1 MKKRKTAA
9 KKEGDA
15 SMAKSVETTGKT
27 IEQALQKALKELEAK
42 PEDVDIEILP
52 ETNKGLFGIFGPK
65 TVSIRVSIREQAAND
80 DNNIDLIKEIID
92 KVLNLMGTEYKLG
105 TEELPDTTFVN
116 INTSGLDGLLI
127 GRRGET
133 LSSIQH
139 VVNRIFTSKTGLHSK
154 ITVDVG
160 GYIKRKHRLLVEKA
174 HRIADRVNKTGKE
187 IDFEPLKASDR
198 RIIHLAVSEMT
209 DVTTYTIGNGL
220 LRKVVVAPKSDDNGD
235 RSAKNDSGARA
246 N

>member
-1 MKKRKTAA
+1 MKKQKKAA

-15 SMAKSVETTGKT
+15 SMAKSVESTGKT

-52 ETNKGLFGIFGPK
+52 ESNKGLFGIFGPK
-65 TVSIRVSIREQAAND
+65 TVSIRVSIREQAAD

-92 KVLNLMGTEYKLG
+92 KVLKLMGTEYKLA

-235 RSAKNDSGARA
+235 RSVKNGSGTRA